1 MSTSSWTCKLNK
13 PQKETINLVFE
24 RVAEKND
31 LTKSETLVYIVDAF
45 SKMQLGNTTNE
56 PVTFNI
62 RETLLDIDCDYIEY
76 SDETFWC
83 LEKTHKTK
91 KKDELGTDPESV
103 KRICRACKQGKAD
116 IIGNK
121 IREERR
127 KESFKRIERFL
138 KQFMTITEKG
148 FIAETYMCLCNAIE
162 GNLIYSRDGKS
173 LQCPLM
179 DDDIVQI
186 QDICMTALNP
196 QTGLPPCKNLVT
208 LEHLVQLTKED
219 IESMDIDLPQIDYM
233 KPEEPTS
240 HVLNKE
246 SRKNIEA
253 EYEVQEEKDK
263 LKAEKETDNEEE

>member
-1 MSTSSWTCKLNK
+1 MSKSVWSTRLNK
-13 PQKETINLVFE
+13 EQKDKINKTLE
-24 RVAEKND
+24 RIAEEKEF
-31 LTKSETLVYIVDAF
+31 TKSQSLIYIVDSF
-45 SKMQLGNTTNE
+45 SKMQLGDSTNE
-56 PVTFNI
+56 PVTINI

-148 FIAETYMCLCNAIE
+148 FIAETYMCLHDAIE

-173 LQCPLM
+173 LQCPLE
-179 DDDIVQI
+179 DNDIVQI
-186 QDICMTALNP
+186 KDVCMNAINP
-196 QTGLPPCKNLVT
+196 KTGLTPCQYLVT

-219 IESMDIDLPQIDYM
+219 IEEMDIDLPQIDFI
-233 KPEEPTS
+233 EPQEKTS
-240 HVLNKE
+240 HTLNKE
-246 SRKNIEA
+246 SRKNIDA
-253 EYEVQEEKDK
+253 EYEIKEEKGEEK
-263 LKAEKETDNEEE
+263 LWVKQVTH